1 MKRIAIFGSG
11 KGTNAENIIQHF
23 SDSDVARVTLVL
35 SNRKDAGILKRAKE
49 HSIPGMFFGI
59 EELNSG
65 TVLSKLK
72 ASGIDLIVLAGFLKK
87 VPAEVLAE
95 FPNRVVNIHP
105 ALLPDYGGEGMYGM
119 NVHRAVVENEEEE
132 TGITIHFV
140 NEAYDEGEI
149 IFQDSVEV
157 DLEDSPEDVA
167 YKVQELEHRHYPS
180 VIEWVVSELDT
191 ED

>member
-11 KGTNAENIIQHF
+11 KGTNAENIIRHF
-23 SDSDVARVTLVL
+23 ADSDVARVTLVL
-35 SNRKDAGILKRAKE
+35 CNRKDAGILKRAKE
-49 HSIPGMFFGI
+49 HSIPGVFFSSA
-59 EELNSG
+59 ELQNG

-87 VPAEVLAE
+87 IPTDILGAFEG
-95 FPNRVVNIHP
+95 RIINIHP

-119 NVHRAVVENEEEE
+119 NVHRAVVENEETE
-132 TGITIHFV
+132 TGITIHYV
-140 NEAYDEGEI
+140 NEEYDEGEI
-149 IFQDSVEV
+149 VFQDSIEI
-157 DLEDSPEDVA
+157 DPGDSPEDVA

-180 VIEWVVSELDT
+180 VIEWVVSELEA

>member
-49 HSIPGMFFGI
+49 HSIPGMFFSI
-59 EELNSG
+59 DELNNG

-72 ASGIDLIVLAGFLKK
+72 ASAIDLIVLAGFLKK
-87 VPAEVLAE
+87 IPADLLSE

-119 NVHRAVVENEEEE
+119 HVHRAVVENEEEE

-140 NEAYDEGEI
+140 NEDYDEGEV

-180 VIEWVVSELDT
+180 VIEWVVSELDS